1 MKAITARF
9 GLLFIALLVSAPSVL
24 GATSANTKIT
34 CEQVGDIALKIMF
47 ERQST
52 EQLESTSSFSL
63 IDMSWE
69 GKILTAGISLRAT
82 QTSASISQEEKLAS
96 IVKFGELIYEECMS
110 GKLGLMQQY
119 VDKQPVIRANKLAA
133 IEEGMAELGERLNLM
148 ETSLDSVNSF
158 RQDTNRS
165 LDQLQ
170 SQIRNLA
177 YSE

>member
-1 MKAITARF
+1 MKAVTARF
-9 GLLFIALLVSAPSVL
+9 GLLFITLLVSSPSVL
-24 GATSANTKIT
+24 GATSTDHKIT
-34 CEQVGDIALKIMF
+34 CEQVGDLALKIMF

-52 EQLESTSSFSL
+52 EQLEPTGSSSL

-82 QTSASISQEEKLAS
+82 QTSVSTSPEEKLAS
-96 IVKFGELIYEECMS
+96 IVKFGELVYEECTS

-119 VDKQPVIRANKLAA
+119 VDIQPVIRSNAIAA
-133 IEEGMAELGERLNLM
+133 IEDGIAELNERLYLM
-148 ETSLDSVNSF
+148 ETTLDSVNSF

>member
-1 MKAITARF
+1 MNSLTTVLDNFNNIKYKDYYMKAATARF
-9 GLLFIALLVSAPSVL
+9 GLLFITLLASSPSVL
-24 GATSANTKIT
+24 GATSTDHKIT
-34 CEQVGDIALKIMF
+34 CEQVGDLALKIMF

-82 QTSASISQEEKLAS
+82 QTSASISQEEKRAS

-133 IEEGMAELGERLNLM
+133 IEEGMAELGEGC
-148 ETSLDSVNSF
+148 T
-158 RQDTNRS
+158 
-165 LDQLQ
+165 
-170 SQIRNLA
+170 
-177 YSE
+177 

>member
-110 GKLGLMQQY
+110 G
-119 VDKQPVIRANKLAA
+119 
-133 IEEGMAELGERLNLM
+133 
-148 ETSLDSVNSF
+148 
-158 RQDTNRS
+158 
-165 LDQLQ
+165 
-170 SQIRNLA
+170 
-177 YSE
+177 

>member
-1 MKAITARF
+1 MKAVTARF
-9 GLLFIALLVSAPSVL
+9 GLLFITLLVSSPSVL
-24 GATSANTKIT
+24 GATSTDHKIT
-34 CEQVGDIALKIMF
+34 CEQVGDLALKIMF

-52 EQLESTSSFSL
+52 EQLEPTGSSNL

-82 QTSASISQEEKLAS
+82 QTSVSTSPEEKLAS
-96 IVKFGELIYEECMS
+96 IVKFGELVYEECSS

-119 VDKQPVIRANKLAA
+119 VDKQPVIRSNAIAA
-133 IEEGMAELGERLNLM
+133 IEDGIAELNERLYLM
-148 ETSLDSVNSF
+148 ETALDSVNSF

>member
-1 MKAITARF
+1 
-9 GLLFIALLVSAPSVL
+9 
-24 GATSANTKIT
+24 
-34 CEQVGDIALKIMF
+34 
-47 ERQST
+47 
-52 EQLESTSSFSL
+52 
-63 IDMSWE
+63 
-69 GKILTAGISLRAT
+69 
-82 QTSASISQEEKLAS
+82 
-96 IVKFGELIYEECMS
+96 MS

-133 IEEGMAELGERLNLM
+133 IEEGMAELGERLYLM

-165 LDQLQ
+165 LDRLQ